1 MRTRKTLPKGDAVRL
16 MPGLSREEFLKL
28 GGASL
33 AGAALLGTAGCG
45 SVFSGGSGGGGSTD
59 SVKQNMIWNIGDTIR
74 DMDTTTTTDS
84 ASFDIILNVMSG
96 LYRLDPDARPVPDL
110 AEGVD
115 ISSDKLDYTFTLRDG
130 IKWSNGDPVTSNDF
144 KYAWLRVLDPK
155 TASQYAFIISTY
167 IKGANEYNTGKGSA
181 DGVAI
186 EAPDDKTL
194 KVTLVAPSPFWLGL
208 TAFFTYMP
216 QNQKFVEEQGDNYAQ
231 NADGLITNG
240 PYLLTDFKPTEGTT
254 MVKYKDY
261 WNADNV
267 QIEKNEGKIVKDENT
282 AVNLY
287 NTGEMDETEIHGEF
301 INEYKGKPDFTTKT
315 FFATFNFSFNY
326 DEPLF
331 QNLNVRKAILMGVDL
346 KTLVNDIN
354 NNGSVA
360 ATGYVPDGIAG
371 PGKQTFREA
380 EGPTMPAYD
389 VAKAKELYKKG
400 VEEVGDNPTIELL
413 SYDDS
418 AARDVATFFQSQLK
432 KIGMNTKIKIQ
443 PFDRKL
449 ELEANGSFQ
458 LSFNGWIADYND
470 PMTFLDLWTSDSSFN
485 TGKYSNPKYD
495 KLIADAQ
502 VEADFAKRMDML
514 LEAEKLL
521 IEEDAALSP
530 VYFDGR
536 AYLLRPTI
544 TRFVNQ
550 PYGGG
555 RDISLWTVKS

>member
-110 AEGVD
+110 AESVD
-115 ISSDKLDYTFTLRDG
+115 ISSDKLNYTFTLRDG

>member
-1 MRTRKTLPKGDAVRL
+1 MRTRKMLTKCDGVRL
-16 MPGLSREEFLKL
+16 RPGLSREEFLKL

-45 SVFSGGSGGGGSTD
+45 SVFSGGSGGGGSSD
-59 SVKQNMIWNIGDTIR
+59 NVKQNMIWNIGDTIR
-74 DMDTTTTTDS
+74 DMDTTTTTDT

-155 TASQYAFIISTY
+155 TASQYSYIISTFV
-167 IKGANEYNTGKGSA
+167 KGALEYNTGKGSA
-181 DGVAI
+181 GDVAI

-194 KVTLVAPSPFWLGL
+194 KVTLLAPSPFWLGL

-231 NADGLITNG
+231 NVDGLITNG
-240 PYLLTDFKPTEGTT
+240 PYLLTDFKPTEGCT

-287 NTGEMDETEIHGEF
+287 NTGEMDETEIHGEY
-301 INEYKGKPDFTTKT
+301 INEYKGKPDFATKT
-315 FFATFNFSFNY
+315 FFATFNFSWNY

-346 KTLVNDIN
+346 KTLTNDIN
-354 NNGSVA
+354 NNGSLP
-360 ATGYVPDGIAG
+360 ATGYVPDGMAG

-389 VAKAKELYKKG
+389 VAKAKDLFQQGIK
-400 VEEVGDNPTIELL
+400 EVGDNPTIELL

-418 AARDVATFFQSQLK
+418 VARDIATFFQSQLK
-432 KIGMNTKIKIQ
+432 KIGLKTTIKIQ

-458 LSFNGWIADYND
+458 LSFQGWIGDYND

-485 TGKYSNPKYD
+485 TGKYSNADYD
-495 KLIADAQ
+495 KLIGDAK

-521 IEEDAALSP
+521 IEDDAALAP
-530 VYFDGR
+530 LYFDGR
-536 AYLLRPTI
+536 SYLLRPTI
-544 TRFVNQ
+544 TRFVNL